1 MRLFIALE
9 FNELKEYFYSL
20 QDKIKFNTGRFIFPK
35 TFHMTLKFI
44 GEFDENK
51 VEIVQRILEKVK
63 FEQFSVKLSKAG
75 FFPTEKYIRVIWI
88 GVKPEEEVIKLQH
101 KIDKALEELNF
112 RPEKNFKPHITL
124 ARVKVLQEKNEFVEN
139 IKSLVIEEKE
149 ITLKNFKLVKSE
161 LTPEGP
167 VYEDVAVFS

>member
-9 FNELKEYFYSL
+9 FDDVKEYFYSL
-20 QDKIKFNTGRFIFPK
+20 QDKIRPSAGKLTFPK
-35 TFHMTLKFI
+35 KFHMTLKFI
-44 GEFDENK
+44 GEYDENK

-75 FFPTEKYIRVIWI
+75 FFPTEKYIRVVWL
-88 GVKPEEEVIKLQH
+88 GVKPEEEIIKLQH

-112 RPEKNFKPHITL
+112 KPEKNFKPHITL
-124 ARVKVLQEKNEFVEN
+124 ARVKVLQEKNEFVEK
-139 IKSLVIEEKE
+139 IKSLIIEERE

-167 VYEDVAVFS
+167 VYEDVAMFS